1 MADSKNL
8 CNFAADFK
16 QIARDDG
23 LHLGKKPAFCSRF
36 APSLQSLSK
45 DCTFKVDP
53 LAQSVEHN
61 TFNVGVLGSSP
72 KRTYISNAPLL
83 HHLAPTTRFY
93 KLAYI
98 TRNGSLTL
106 IRGVPATLCP
116 SSLDNMIAL
125 DDLEPQ
131 DIFLICLQNYS
142 FLGK

>member
-1 MADSKNL
+1 M
-8 CNFAADFK
+8 
-16 QIARDDG
+16 
-23 LHLGKKPAFCSRF
+23 
-36 APSLQSLSK
+36 
-45 DCTFKVDP
+45 
-53 LAQSVEHN
+53 
-61 TFNVGVLGSSP
+61 
-72 KRTYISNAPLL
+72 

-131 DIFLICLQNYS
+131 DIFLICLQTLQLFGQKDNVLFELYMIYIFISHNLYLCTQNGFNNKKNEGNLKKIIVLLS
-142 FLGK
+142 FSVR